1 VHDSDFEDDDSLDE
15 VVVLAGPSPAAATAQ
30 PGQGGATGRT
40 WWPWC
45 GGRQQQRQY
54 RPKVVAT
61 KSKISTGDF
70 SRLFTDFDSFQ
81 TIILLLL
88 LLPLPLPRGRRR
100 RLLGLEGLRPG
111 SRVKRTSVGGP
122 GPRRP
127 AKRAPVAGSAT
138 RVRPAPGT

>member
-30 PGQGGATGRT
+30 PGQGVAARRT

-81 TIILLLL
+81 TILLPLLLP
-88 LLPLPLPRGRRR
+88 LPLPLPRGRRR
-100 RLLGLEGLRPG
+100 RLLRLEGLEPG

-127 AKRAPVAGSAT
+127 AKRAPGSAT